1 MLWLEIFLYQ
11 KNLSSNNKTDF
22 LEHGKTLLTYL
33 RSLTCHSYKLSFTS
47 STEYIPVE
55 ILDGINYALEV

>member
-1 MLWLEIFLYQ
+1 MLWLEILIYQ
-11 KNLSSNNKTDF
+11 KNLCNNNKTDCS
-22 LEHGKTLLTYL
+22 EHVKTLLTYL

-55 ILDGINYALEV
+55 ILDGINYALKV